1 MSTLSDIL
9 RNANTRN
16 LSSRQLAEEASKR
29 GHSLAHATIARYLR
43 GDHPALPQQ
52 EILEIFSEI
61 LAIPLNQL
69 ERAAG
74 APETEEVPFNL
85 PAKANALNQS
95 ERKAILQLIDV
106 MVEAKTPAPAKP
118 WQKNLPTPD
127 DMAYHIGAET
137 PDGEEFRPDLY
148 QNHRMLWDRYREEWA
163 KHYTLAAQHK
173 KPGDD
178 IDEPY
183 TD

>member
-43 GDHPALPQQ
+43 GEHPALPQQ

-74 APETEEVPFNL
+74 VPETQEVPFNL

-127 DMAYHIGAET
+127 DMAYHIGAPT
-137 PDGEEFRPDLY
+137 PTGGEFRPDKY
-148 QNHRMLWDRYREEWA
+148 QDDRLIWDRHGKSWF
-163 KHYTLAAQHK
+163 KHYAKAANMEE
-173 KPGDD
+173 PGDD